1 MKICIYPGNNSA
13 GGYIEVVSAN
23 GKRMIID
30 LGLPANHKINNKIN
44 LPEIEKLGV
53 TDPNLLAV
61 LITHLHLDDLGIIG
75 LVSGKI
81 PVIMGGD
88 VRRIL
93 KRSAEL
99 LPYNCRTSI
108 KAPLLQSEKTF
119 KLGPFK
125 ITPFLID
132 HSGYD
137 VYSILIEA
145 DGKRMFYSGNFR
157 LYGPKAKYVRRLMA
171 NPPSNIDVLL
181 FEGQEPGRFENN
193 DLFLDEM
200 EIEEKLETLYSC
212 TNGHILMHISS
223 QTIDRFIT
231 ILRACKRSGKTLVL
245 DLYSSV
251 ILEAIGNQNIPQSYW
266 PEIALY
272 IPRLHHAEGLSN
284 KRFNLLKK
292 HLKNRIFIGNLQL
305 ISKKSVLLFGPLH
318 LQDLEKGD
326 LLKDAV
332 YFHFDSEDYWEH
344 KTYHYMQKWMQKQN
358 IPIKNINVSALTTFA
373 EFKQFADILAPSR
386 IATVHPRMAE
396 KYQELINNLELHPTG
411 EFWEV

>member
-1 MKICIYPGNNSA
+1 MKICIYHGNNGA
-13 GGYIEVVSAN
+13 GGYIEVVSIN
-23 GKRMIID
+23 GKRIIID
-30 LGLPANHKINNKIN
+30 LGLPADHQTNYRIN
-44 LPEIEKLGV
+44 LPEIEKLDGK
-53 TDPNLLAV
+53 DPNLLAV
-61 LITHLHLDDLGIIG
+61 LITHLHLDDLGLIC

-81 PVIMGGD
+81 PVIMGND

-93 KRSAEL
+93 KRSAQL
-99 LPYNCRTSI
+99 LPDNCHTPI
-108 KAPLLQSEKTF
+108 KAPPLQSEKTF

-145 DGKRMFYSGNFR
+145 DGKRFFYSGNFS
-157 LYGPKAKYVRRLMA
+157 LFGPNAKYIRRLMA
-171 NPPSNIDVLL
+171 NPPSRIDVLL
-181 FEGQEPGRFENN
+181 LEGQVPGRFESN

-200 EIEEKLETLYSC
+200 EIEEKLEALYSG
-212 TNGHILMHISS
+212 TNGHILMHISG
-223 QTIDRFIT
+223 QTIDRFVN
-231 ILRACKRSGKTLVL
+231 ILRACKNTGKTLVI
-245 DLYSSV
+245 DLYTSV
-251 ILEAIGNQNIPQSYW
+251 ILEAIGNQNLPQSYW

-272 IPRLHHAEGLSN
+272 IPRLQHSERKSD
-284 KRFNLLKK
+284 KWFSLLKK

-332 YFHFDSEDYWEH
+332 YFHFDSADFWEH
-344 KTYHYMQKWMQKQN
+344 KTYHYMQRWMEKHH

-386 IATVHPRMAE
+386 IATVHSRMAE
-396 KYQELINNLELHPTG
+396 KYQELMTNLELHPNG